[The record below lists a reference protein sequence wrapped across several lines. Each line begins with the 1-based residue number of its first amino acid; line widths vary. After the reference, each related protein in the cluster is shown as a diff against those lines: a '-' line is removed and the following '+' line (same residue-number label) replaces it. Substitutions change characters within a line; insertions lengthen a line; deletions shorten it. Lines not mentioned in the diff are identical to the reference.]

1 MVWCVV
7 CGVCSVWC
15 IVYSEKRTWDVRF
28 VFRCLCV
35 CVVCG
40 VVYVARLGTRKAP
53 AVCRFKTAPCVHSK
67 RPRVCRQNARICYH
81 MRAFCRYTR
90 KRFEPTHGCV
100 LNTHTGGLSLSPSF
114 FLSSFVLFLFSLSAR
129 HSFFLSLLVSLF
141 FFSVSSQALCVSVLN
156 DNNNDRSSSWLSLSH
171 CSDLP

>member
-1 MVWCVV
+1 M
-7 CGVCSVWC
+7 WC

-100 LNTHTGGLSLSPSF
+100 LNTHTGGLSLSP
-114 FLSSFVLFLFSLSAR
+114 FLLPLFLRSLSLLSLCSSLFLSLSAR
-129 HSFFLSLLVSLF
+129 FS